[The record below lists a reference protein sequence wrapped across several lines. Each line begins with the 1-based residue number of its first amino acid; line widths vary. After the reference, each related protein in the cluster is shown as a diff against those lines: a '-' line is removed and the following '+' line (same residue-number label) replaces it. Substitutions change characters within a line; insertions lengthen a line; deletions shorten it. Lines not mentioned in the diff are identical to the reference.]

1 MQEMFLYKLYCIL
14 KSPYGRRH
22 TMHYPEIIK
31 TALKYIE
38 ENLKTE
44 ITAEEL
50 AKMANYST
58 YHYYRLFSSVMGS
71 SIADYIL
78 KRRLDHAL
86 AEIAGG
92 RKAIDVVLE

>member
-1 MQEMFLYKLYCIL
+1 
-14 KSPYGRRH
+14 
-22 TMHYPEIIK
+22 MHYPEIIK